1 MRDSKIH
8 HRRNKTLKVT
18 QAAVKRNG
26 ARIYKTGFVRD
37 LQDSYDPNF
46 EWATEKE
53 IGKASKELLQIR
65 KHGLG
70 FERRGDFFK
79 SGEIAFKIR
88 EILREINKATQSCQR
103 TALTTLRGEQA
114 PEKRASID

>member
-8 HRRNKTLKVT
+8 NRCSKTLKVT
-18 QAAVKRNG
+18 RAAAKRNG
-26 ARIYKTGFVRD
+26 AHVYKTGVVRD

-79 SGEIAFKIR
+79 SGEIAFRIR
-88 EILREINKATQSCQR
+88 EILREIDKASKI
-103 TALTTLRGEQA
+103 A
-114 PEKRASID
+114 PR